1 MTVRGALAA
10 VLLLIVI
17 PAPARAAPSAL
28 PAVAPAAPSALPAVA
43 LTAPIAV
50 PAVASAA
57 APIAVAPGAS
67 DVRWSVQPSSAKGPD
82 GRDFIIRRAAPGET
96 LTDYVGITNPTTR
109 PLTFSVY
116 GTDAYNTDDGS
127 FALLPAAEKAT
138 DIGSWIA
145 LGARE
150 YTVPANTRLDV
161 PFSISVPVNA
171 TPGDHAG
178 GVITSIAEE
187 AVDAQGQKVLVDRRV
202 AARVYLTVAGAIAP
216 TLKID
221 TVRLEY
227 TQSSNPTDGGE
238 MTVRYLVR
246 NTGNLRLSGAGAVR
260 VTGPFGWQLARTE
273 AMEIPELLPGG
284 AVTVTEKIV
293 GVQPTVRLNAEVM
306 IEPATLDQK
315 LPAVTRG
322 TTVWAWPWALV
333 ALLSLAA
340 LYLVFRFIRRR
351 LSRRQPKNLPT
362 TLDRAPAQ

>member
-10 VLLLIVI
+10 VLLLILL
-17 PAPARAAPSAL
+17 PAPAQA
-28 PAVAPAAPSALPAVA
+28 
-43 LTAPIAV
+43 
-50 PAVASAA
+50 
-57 APIAVAPGAS
+57 APGAS

-96 LTDYVGITNPTTR
+96 LTDYVGITNLTTR

-127 FALLPAAEKAT
+127 FALLPAAQKAI
-138 DIGSWIA
+138 DIGAWIG
-145 LGARE
+145 LGAKE

-161 PFSISVPVNA
+161 PFSITVPVDA

-187 AVDAQGQKVLVDRRV
+187 ALDAQGQKVLVDRRV

-227 TQSSNPTDGGE
+227 TQSANPADGGE
-238 MTVRYLVR
+238 MSVSYLVR

-260 VTGPFGWQLARTE
+260 VTGPFGWELARTE

-284 AVTVTEKIV
+284 SVTVTEKIV
-293 GVQPTVRLNAEVM
+293 GVQPTVRLNAEVTV
-306 IEPATLDQK
+306 EPANFDQK
-315 LPAVTRG
+315 LPVVTRG

-333 ALLSLAA
+333 ILLSLAV
-340 LYLVFRFIRRR
+340 LYLIFRFIRRR
-351 LSRRQPKNLPT
+351 LSRRRSKNLST
-362 TLDRAPAQ
+362 TLDQVPAQ